1 MSRVFKQPEIKEFEQ
16 VKQLVNDF
24 WLDDTGLQPQQF
36 QVLSDNGKV
45 IAFGRLREHADATEL
60 CTMGVA
66 GEFQKKGFGKE
77 MVNHLLCRAKCDV
90 YLVTVIPDFFKRL
103 GFDFAEQY
111 PDSIQKKIKMC
122 VTDYHVDEPYFVM
135 KWEKK

>member
-16 VKQLVNDF
+16 VKLLVNDF

-66 GEFQKKGFGKE
+66 GEFQKKRIRKGNGKSSP
-77 MVNHLLCRAKCDV
+77 MSCQVRRISCNRN
-90 YLVTVIPDFFKRL
+90 T
-103 GFDFAEQY
+103 
-111 PDSIQKKIKMC
+111 
-122 VTDYHVDEPYFVM
+122 
-135 KWEKK
+135 